1 MQNKAHYSMQGAEHE
16 QKRDLEL
23 RELREMNEAK
33 RDEIYSLKTELNL
46 RQQKLKELEAKS
58 DQRLKEK

>member
-1 MQNKAHYSMQGAEHE
+1 MQNKAHYSMQGAEQE